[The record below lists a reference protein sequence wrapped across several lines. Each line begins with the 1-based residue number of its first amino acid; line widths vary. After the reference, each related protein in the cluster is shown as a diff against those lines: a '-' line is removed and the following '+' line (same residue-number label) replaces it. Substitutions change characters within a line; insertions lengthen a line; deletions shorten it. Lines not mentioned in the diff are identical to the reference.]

1 MDMSDEATTAS
12 CPFEQDCSA
21 LYTSSGDADLA
32 AMDHDKAIELY
43 SSAID
48 LSSSSS
54 TDTMFEKRCRA
65 RLGKMLWE
73 DALLDAQ
80 KIAELNP
87 LSYLGHQLKHEAL
100 HGARQ
105 YDEAIAAFE
114 FMLSN

>member
-1 MDMSDEATTAS
+1 MDMSDEATTPS
-12 CPFEQDCSA
+12 CRDWSIGNA
-21 LYTSSGDADLA
+21 LFTSSGDAALA
-32 AMDHDKAIELY
+32 AMYHDKAIELY

-80 KIAELNP
+80 KV
-87 LSYLGHQLKHEAL
+87 
-100 HGARQ
+100 R
-105 YDEAIAAFE
+105 
-114 FMLSN
+114 